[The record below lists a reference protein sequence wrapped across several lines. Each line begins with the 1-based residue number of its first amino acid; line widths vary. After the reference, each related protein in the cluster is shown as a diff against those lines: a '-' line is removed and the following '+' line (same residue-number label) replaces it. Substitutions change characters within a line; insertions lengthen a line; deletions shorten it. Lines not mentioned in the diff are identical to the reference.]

1 MDALES
7 AFTSVDLIVLGLVA
21 LVPLLMALGIHAIRT
36 EMRTAARLKSRPIR
50 LKTSEDQRQR
60 WRVNKACHAR
70 DLIDLLDDID
80 TLRKLAQTGDAT
92 AREVAAFNRIESW
105 PEHREA
111 ARLSWKSHHIPIGTL
126 LIIGLALAG
135 VLSATFMV
143 VAQGPSNP
151 IP

>member
-1 MDALES
+1 MDILQS

-36 EMRTAARLKSRPIR
+36 EMRTSARLKSKPIR

-60 WRVNKACHAR
+60 WRVNKTCHAR

-80 TLRKLAQTGDAT
+80 TLRKLAQSGDAASQEAT
-92 AREVAAFNRIESW
+92 PFNRIESW

-111 ARLSWKSHHIPIGTL
+111 VRLSLKSHHIPIGTL
-126 LIIGLALAG
+126 VIIGLALVG